1 MSFSAVRN
9 QEVAV
14 RLLRNIVRKGRV
26 PGGLLLWGPSGVGK
40 RRAALEMAKALNCEA
55 GDAAGDACDRC
66 RSCLKTDAGGH
77 PDVKLVEP
85 TGKTRI
91 IKTRVVEDICD
102 TTAYRPFEGRRRV
115 YVIEEAD
122 RMNEAAQNKFLKTL
136 EEPATSTTFIL
147 LTDVPRQLLPTVR
160 SRCQGVRFG
169 MLPRETVSALLREQR
184 GLSAGEADTIAALS
198 QGQMSRALDLCR
210 SERRQA
216 VLSVV
221 RRLAE
226 GDDPLTLAEE
236 FDAYL
241 EGVKKKIEEAAGR
254 IPGDEEDAE
263 TEGEDATRQE
273 KELVEAF
280 VAGRFRLELY
290 EHIRLFHGWY
300 RDELVFAAT
309 GDAESVFNRDQ
320 LSRLQKVP
328 GDPSVKIGAVDLAW
342 RYLDRNIARK
352 RVFRDLF
359 FTLAG

>member
-1 MSFSAVRN
+1 MGFSAVRD
-9 QEVAV
+9 QEVGV

-40 RRAALEMAKALNCEA
+40 RLAALEMAKALNCD
-55 GDAAGDACDRC
+55 GGGGTGDACDQC
-66 RSCLKTDAGGH
+66 RPCAKIGAGNH
-77 PDVKLVEP
+77 PDVKLIEP

-91 IKTRVVEDICD
+91 IKTQVVEEICD

-136 EEPATSTTFIL
+136 EEPSTSTTFIL
-147 LTDVPRQLLPTVR
+147 LTDVPRQLLPTIR

-169 MLPRETVSALLREQR
+169 MLPRETVAGLLWEQR
-184 GLSAGEADTIAALS
+184 GLSADAADTIAALS

-210 SERRQA
+210 GERRQA

-221 RRLAE
+221 RRLKQ
-226 GDDPLTLAEE
+226 GDDPLTLSEE

-241 EGVKKKIEEAAGR
+241 EQMKKKIEEAAGR
-254 IPGDEEDAE
+254 IPGDEDDAE
-263 TEGEDATRQE
+263 SEGEETTRRE
-273 KELVEAF
+273 KELLEAF

-290 EHIRLFHGWY
+290 EHVRLFHGWY
-300 RDELVFAAT
+300 RDELVYAAT
-309 GDAESVFNRDQ
+309 GDAEAVFNRDE
-320 LSRLQKVP
+320 LSRLKTAA
-328 GDPSVKIGAVDLAW
+328 GDPAAKIGAVDLAW

-352 RVFRDLF
+352 RVLRDLF